1 MAVPYSLIYSFTNS
15 PLIMIAKKTQ
25 SAIPEVWAGMECSF
39 NRIGDEFLDQL
50 QLSGHYDRPD
60 DIGRFA
66 ALGIK
71 ALHYP
76 ILWELHQPKKEMS
89 IEWDW
94 TKSQLD
100 KIQSHSITPI
110 VGLLHHGSGPAFT
123 HLLDKDFAEGLSA
136 FAKKVAARFPW
147 LTHYKPINEPL
158 TTARFSGLYG
168 LWHPH
173 AKEDRLFAEILLNQL
188 KAIVLSMEEI
198 RKINPDAQLIQTED
212 LGKTYSTPAL
222 QYQADFENH
231 RRWLTYDI
239 LMGKLDSHHPLWD
252 YFIGVGISRKTL
264 QFFHQRPCPPDLLG
278 VNHYVTSE
286 RFLDD
291 DLSQYPAHL
300 HGGNGVDAYVDVE
313 AIRIKMNQPTGL
325 KILLEELQHRYPT
338 DIALT
343 EVHLHCTREEQLRW
357 LKYTWDTCTELN
369 REGGR
374 IKAFTVWALLGAYGW
389 NKLLTQANGD
399 YESGIFDLRSP
410 SPRPTALASFVTS
423 ISTNQKFHHPV
434 LKQKGWW
441 QKENRFLHLPS
452 HSEFVF
458 DAYPAPEPLLIIGK
472 NGALGRAFSILCQ
485 QRGIKHRLLSRQ
497 EMDLCDA
504 QSIENN
510 LKLYRPWAVV
520 NAAGYSRIDSAELEP
535 QKCFNENVIGVR
547 NLANA
552 CKLFGIK
559 LLTFSSSMVF
569 NGLKNSPYLES
580 DKVAPL
586 NTYGRSKV
594 EAEKTIVRSEC
605 QALVIRTSLFF
616 SPWNQSHFVG
626 EMVTSLQKNEPL
638 FCPTDGCISPTYLP
652 DLVHAALDLLI
663 DDESGIWHLTNQGET
678 NWIEFAREI
687 ARRTGHDTSLIRPP
701 AARSASLRAPRPSYG
716 ILGSEKGVF
725 LPPLSQALDH
735 YFKR

>member
-1 MAVPYSLIYSFTNS
+1 
-15 PLIMIAKKTQ
+15 MIAKKTQ
-25 SAIPEVWAGMECSF
+25 SAIPDVWAGMECSI
-39 NRIGDEFLDQL
+39 NRIGDQFLDQL

-60 DIGRFA
+60 DIDRFA

-71 ALHYP
+71 ALQYP
-76 ILWELHQPKKEMS
+76 ILWELHQPEKETV
-89 IEWDW
+89 IDWDW

-110 VGLLHHGSGPAFT
+110 VGLVHHGSGPAFT
-123 HLLDKDFAEGLSA
+123 NLLDEDFALGLSG
-136 FAKKVAARFPW
+136 FAKKVATQFPW
-147 LTHYKPINEPL
+147 LTYYKPVNEPL
-158 TTARFSGLYG
+158 STARFSGLYG
-168 LWHPH
+168 FWYPH
-173 AKEDRLFAEILLNQL
+173 AKDDAVFVKILLNQL

-198 RKINPDAQLIQTED
+198 RKINPNAQLIQTED
-212 LGKTYSTPAL
+212 LGKTYSTPTL

-252 YFIGVGISRKTL
+252 YFIGVGIPAKTL
-264 QFFHQRPCPPDLLG
+264 LFFQERPCPPDLLG

-291 DLSQYPAHL
+291 DLSKYPTHL
-300 HGGNGVDAYVDVE
+300 HGGNGRDAYVDVE
-313 AIRIKMNQPTGL
+313 AVRIQMDRPAGL
-325 KILLEELQHRYPT
+325 KVLLQELQNRYAI

-357 LKYTWDTCTELN
+357 LKYTWETCTELN

-374 IKAFTVWALLGAYGW
+374 IKAFSVWALLGAYGW
-389 NKLLTQANGD
+389 NKLLTRPDGD

-423 ISTNQKFHHPV
+423 LSSNQKFNHPV

-441 QKENRFLHLPS
+441 QKENRFLHLAS
-452 HSEFVF
+452 HNEYAF
-458 DAYPAPEPLLIIGK
+458 DSCPAPEPLLIIGK
-472 NGALGRAFSILCQ
+472 NGALGRAFSLLCQ

-497 EMDLCDA
+497 EMDLCDV
-504 QSIENN
+504 QSIEKN

-535 QKCFNENVIGVR
+535 QKCFDDNVVGVR
-547 NLANA
+547 NLARA
-552 CKLFGIK
+552 CKMFDIK
-559 LLTFSSSMVF
+559 MLTFSSSMVF
-569 NGLKNSPYLES
+569 DGMKNSPYLES

-594 EAEKTIVRSEC
+594 EAEKIIVGAEC

-638 FCPTDGCISPTYLP
+638 FCPTNGFISPTYLP

-663 DDESGIWHLTNQGET
+663 DDETGIWHLTNQGET

-687 ARRTGHDTSLIRPP
+687 ARRTGHDTNLIHSP
-701 AARSASLRAPRPSYG
+701 AIRSVSLRAPRPLYG
-716 ILGSEKGVF
+716 ILGSEKGIF
-725 LPPLSQALDH
+725 LPPLTQALDH
-735 YFKR
+735 YFTVSV

>member
-1 MAVPYSLIYSFTNS
+1 M
-15 PLIMIAKKTQ
+15 MAKKIQ
-25 SAIPEVWAGMECSF
+25 SAIPDVWAGIECSF
-39 NRIGDEFLDQL
+39 NRIGDDFLDQL

-60 DIGRFA
+60 DIDRFA
-66 ALGIK
+66 GMGIK
-71 ALHYP
+71 AIHYP
-76 ILWELHQPKKEMS
+76 ILWERHQPKKDTA
-89 IEWDW
+89 IEWEW
-94 TKSQLD
+94 TRSQLD
-100 KIQSHSITPI
+100 KIQFHSITPI

-123 HLLDKDFAEGLSA
+123 HLLDEDFATGLSG
-136 FAKKVAARFPW
+136 FAKKVATQFPG
-147 LTHYKPINEPL
+147 LTYYKPINEPL

-173 AKEDRLFAEILLNQL
+173 AKEDAVFAKILLNQL

-198 RKINPDAQLIQTED
+198 RKINPAAQLIQTED

-222 QYQADFENH
+222 HYQADFENH

-239 LMGKLDSHHPLWD
+239 LMGKLDRHHPLWD
-252 YFIGVGISRKTL
+252 YFIELGIPSKKL
-264 QFFHQRPCPPDLLG
+264 LFFQERPCPPDLLG

-291 DLSQYPAHL
+291 DLSRYPAHL
-300 HGGNGVDAYVDVE
+300 HGGNGRDAYVDVE
-313 AIRIKMNQPTGL
+313 AIRIKMDQPTGL
-325 KILLEELQHRYPT
+325 KVLLQELQSRYSM

-357 LKYTWDTCTELN
+357 LKYTWEICTELN

-389 NKLLTQANGD
+389 NKLLTEPNGD

-410 SPRPTALASFVTS
+410 SPRPTALASFVSS

-441 QKENRFLHLPS
+441 QKENRYLHLS
-452 HSEFVF
+452 SQNEYVF
-458 DAYPAPEPLLIIGK
+458 DAQPAPEPLLIIGK
-472 NGALGRAFSILCQ
+472 NGALGRAFSLLCQ

-497 EMDLCDA
+497 EMDICDV

-535 QKCFNENVIGVR
+535 QKCFNDNVIGVR

-569 NGLKNSPYLES
+569 DGMKNSPYLES
-580 DKVAPL
+580 DKVSPL
-586 NTYGRSKV
+586 NTYGRSKA
-594 EAEKTIVRSEC
+594 EAEKVLLETGAE
-605 QALVIRTSLFF
+605 ALVIRTSLFF
-616 SPWNQSHFVG
+616 SPWNQAHFIG
-626 EMVTSLQKNEPL
+626 QMVTSLQRNEPL
-638 FCPTDGCISPTYLP
+638 FCPNEGFISPTYLP
-652 DLVHAALDLLI
+652 DLVHTALDLLI
-663 DDESGIWHLTNQGET
+663 DDESGIWHLTNQGAV
-678 NWIEFAREI
+678 NWMEFAREI
-687 ARRTGHDTSLIRPP
+687 AQRTGCDTKLIRQPMI
-701 AARSASLRAPRPSYG
+701 RSASLGAPRPSYSV
-716 ILGSEKGVF
+716 LGSEKGLF
-725 LPPLSQALDH
+725 LPPLTQALDH
-735 YFKR
+735 YFTVRA